1 LQEVDWW
8 GVGVMAY
15 EMLTGERA
23 FEIGDDGNMA
33 ELYEYV
39 LSV

>member
-15 EMLTGERA
+15 EMVTGVRA
-23 FEIGDDGNMA
+23 FDPGDEESLD
-33 ELYEYV
+33 ELFE
-39 LSV
+39 